1 MYSALQ
7 QQCLQ
12 QLGICLYQLKP
23 EMEKTYEM
31 ASVDLELEWEKV
43 AKQTLIDL
51 QVLFPELQVSGA
63 QLRLNP
69 NLTWQLSEQEQIKL
83 VRTSLQTQTPN
94 LLSAAEKKQIWQQ
107 LAQLSNE
114 ASD

>member
-23 EMEKTYEM
+23 EMEKSSEVTSAE
-31 ASVDLELEWEKV
+31 LELGWEKV

-51 QVLFPELQVSGA
+51 QVMFPDLQVSGA

-69 NLTWQLSEQEQIKL
+69 NFTWILSGQEQIKL
-83 VRTSLQTQTPN
+83 GSTGFQTQRPD
-94 LLSAAEKKQIWQQ
+94 LLSASEKKQIWQQ

-114 ASD
+114 ISN